1 MNKIRIT
8 EAESQVMEALWRESP
23 LTAEDIAGQVAT
35 GRGWTESTVKSLLN
49 RLLNKDAVSVEREGR
64 RYRYRPNL
72 TRDDYLGTE
81 SQGLLDRLFDGNL
94 APLVSHLAQHR
105 RLTEDDVAELRRIID
120 GIDDGR

>member
-1 MNKIRIT
+1 MSKIRIT
-8 EAESQVMEALWRESP
+8 EAESQVMEALWRQSP

-49 RLLNKDAVSVEREGR
+49 RLLNKNAVTVEREGR

-72 TRDDYLGTE
+72 TRDDYLRSE

-120 GIDDGR
+120 GIEDGR